1 MSMSRGRGRRSQLR
15 LVPVEVRVIV
25 VELVSKNHGGRVKVV
40 PFWVH
45 MVSWPLVSRLDGVEV

>member
-1 MSMSRGRGRRSQLR
+1 MSKSKGEGFQLDS
-15 LVPVEVRVIV
+15 VFVEVRVIV
-25 VELVSKNHGGRVKVV
+25 VESVSKNHGGRVKVV

>member
-1 MSMSRGRGRRSQLR
+1 M
-15 LVPVEVRVIV
+15 VPVEVRVIV

-45 MVSWPLVSRLDGVEV
+45 MVSWPLVSRLGGVEIYVYFFS